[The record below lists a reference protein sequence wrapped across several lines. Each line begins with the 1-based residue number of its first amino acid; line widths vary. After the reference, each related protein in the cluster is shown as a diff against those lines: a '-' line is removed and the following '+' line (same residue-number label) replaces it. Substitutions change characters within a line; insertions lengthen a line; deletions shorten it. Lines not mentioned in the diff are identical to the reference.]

1 MLTYLD
7 FLIYFIFLP
16 FFGVFLINL
25 FESRRKKGKKQTL
38 LGINPVMGL
47 FILSTIA
54 LIYTTPWDNYLVAT
68 GVWFYELNQILGI
81 IIGFVPVEEYI
92 FFVVQPLLVG
102 SIVIWGLNYYQPSS
116 IQPKS
121 RSLIRSIGFLTF
133 FLPWILSL
141 IIFILDFPN
150 GTYLALII
158 MWFFPPIL
166 LQLGFGAD
174 ILWSHRKLV
183 LLAILIPSLYLSVVD
198 AYAIFNGVW
207 TIAPTTSLGILIGG
221 VLPLEEMVFFF
232 VTNILIVF
240 GFILL
245 MDVHSQKRMRSLVTF
260 LKNVLLY
267 RFIGKEKRTVS

>member
-16 FFGVFLINL
+16 FLGVFLINL
-25 FESRRKKGKKQTL
+25 FESRRKKGKKQIL
-38 LGINPVMGL
+38 LGINPVVGL
-47 FILSTIA
+47 FILSAIA

-81 IIGFVPVEEYI
+81 IIGFVPVEEYT

-116 IQPKS
+116 KQPKS
-121 RSLIRSIGFLTF
+121 GSLIRSIGFLTF

-141 IIFILDFPN
+141 IIFILDFSN

-158 MWFFPPIL
+158 VWFFPPIL
-166 LQLGFGAD
+166 FQLGFGAD
-174 ILWSHRKLV
+174 ILWRHRKLV
-183 LLAILIPSLYLSVVD
+183 LPAILIPSLYLSVVD

-207 TIAPTTSLGILIGG
+207 TIAPATSLGILIGG
-221 VLPLEEMVFFF
+221 VLPLEELIFFF
-232 VTNILIVF
+232 VTDILIVF

-245 MDVHSQKRMRSLVTF
+245 MDVHSQERMRSLVTF
-260 LKNVLLY
+260 LKNVLVY
-267 RFIGKEKRTVS
+267 RFIDKEKGTVS